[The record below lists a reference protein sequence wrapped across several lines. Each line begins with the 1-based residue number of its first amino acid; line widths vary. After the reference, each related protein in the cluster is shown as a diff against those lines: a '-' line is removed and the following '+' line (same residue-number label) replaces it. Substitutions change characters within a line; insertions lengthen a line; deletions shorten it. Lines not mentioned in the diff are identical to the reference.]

1 MRARSYHL
9 LLSLAALTAS
19 LAANSPALAAV
30 DCGSIPNAVVV
41 TGSTAIKPLLAEL
54 AKVLV
59 VPAAPGA
66 QPVSVLYA
74 STASCVG
81 VDAIL
86 NGTKVTS
93 ASLVYWDSTGTE
105 QTCTLDMSLGGIPAD
120 VGVSDVFASTCF
132 PLPNGLPANVQDFT
146 GPVQTMTFVVPHA
159 SSEQSISA
167 EAAYYVYGFG
177 SESGVAP
184 WTNESLIFRRSE
196 QSGTQRMIS
205 KAIGVD
211 PGAWRGV
218 QATSSSDLRQQV
230 IAAGNQ
236 NPQAAIGILAADEA
250 EANRATLNVLAF
262 QDFGK
267 SCAFYPDRDATS
279 TRKRTC
285 GAVTIRSGARCT
297 SSRRSTTCS
306 ARRTQTRATSS
317 PTSSARRRRPLGST

>member
-1 MRARSYHL
+1 MPARSYHL

-218 QATSSSDLRQQV
+218 QANSSSDLRQQV
-230 IAAGNQ
+230 NSAGKH
-236 NPQAAIGILAADEA
+236 NPQAAIRI
-250 EANRATLNVLAF
+250 
-262 QDFGK
+262 
-267 SCAFYPDRDATS
+267 
-279 TRKRTC
+279 
-285 GAVTIRSGARCT
+285 
-297 SSRRSTTCS
+297 
-306 ARRTQTRATSS
+306 
-317 PTSSARRRRPLGST
+317 